1 MGLFWFGGQS
11 LYAVGITRM
20 GALGVVIGW
29 PLLMGMIIVT
39 SNAAG
44 VLTGEWNDVSGA
56 TKRFLALGMLIILV
70 ALGILATAQ
79 QTA

>member
-1 MGLFWFGGQS
+1 
-11 LYAVGITRM
+11 
-20 GALGVVIGW
+20 
-29 PLLMGMIIVT
+29 
-39 SNAAG
+39 

-79 QTA
+79 QTG